1 MPNIIDTFRSI
12 APITPALASLLTLA
26 CFAPASADE
35 PKGAAAVKPAQSAAE
50 KATADQADAATW
62 TNLDI
67 REGGDWVESKF
78 GGDGEVK
85 VKEGLITLGFGDPL
99 TGIRWKGKFPKN
111 NYEITD
117 EARRTNGFDF
127 FCGLTLPA
135 ADQRFSLILGG
146 WGGSLIGISSIGGE
160 DAAHNETMIIRQFEQ
175 NRWYKVRTRVTDKK
189 LEAWLDDDNIVDFT
203 RDDRPLDIR
212 AELEQSVPVGF
223 ASFQTIAELRNIRVR
238 ELTPAE
244 IAASGKATAAD
255 DKKSPAKPSDKP

>member
-1 MPNIIDTFRSI
+1 MTPQLPNFRSLL
-12 APITPALASLLTLA
+12 ALTFTLA
-26 CFAPASADE
+26 ATLIVSPVAPGFADE
-35 PKGAAAVKPAQSAAE
+35 PKAAVPKQTE
-50 KATADQADAATW
+50 TDAAGW

-67 REGGDWVESKF
+67 REGGQWVESKF

-85 VKEGLITLGFGDPL
+85 IKDGVISLGFGDPL
-99 TGIRWKGKFPKN
+99 TGVRWTGKFPKN
-111 NYEITD
+111 NYEINV

-146 WGGSLIGISSIGGE
+146 WGGSLIGISSIAGE

-175 NRWYKVRTRVTDKK
+175 SRWYKVRVRVTDKK

-238 ELTPAE
+238 ELTPVE
-244 IAASGKATAAD
+244 IAASGKPETAND
-255 DKKSPAKPSDKP
+255 SKSPAKPSDKP